1 MSEKK
6 TNYQFNT
13 IEIIRLVLRH
23 KWPIIIVTVVAAIAS
38 VIFSGPAFIT
48 PKYEST
54 VIFYPAKNNSVSGG
68 ILEDATA
75 RDVDA
80 SEFGEEENAEQA
92 LQILSSSQLRERT
105 VQRFDLMNHYHI
117 DPSGSMPYTKLGNKI
132 KSNIKFSRTEFL
144 SIEISVL
151 DEDPHMAAN
160 IANGISQ
167 IYDSVRTEI
176 QRQVAQKAYDI
187 IENEYLTKIKEVD
200 TLQQLINIMSS
211 GKGIDM
217 SSLSGGKNESTG
229 AMMARQEKISKS
241 GSVDAGTL
249 IRLTESLRLQVEQLN
264 HLKEKFRKAKADME
278 EYIPHKFEISP
289 AFAAEQKAYP
299 RRSIIVFL
307 AVFGAF
313 FLSTLMIIL
322 IERFRFFREEL
333 NQDQN
338 A

>member
-13 IEIIRLVLRH
+13 IEIVRLVLRH

-92 LQILSSSQLRERT
+92 LQILSSSQLRERI

-151 DEDPHMAAN
+151 DEDPQMAAN

-176 QRQVAQKAYDI
+176 QRQVAQKAYEI

-200 TLQQLINIMSS
+200 TLQQLINVMSS
-211 GKGIDM
+211 GRGIDA
-217 SSLSGGKNESTG
+217 SVLSGGKNEGTG
-229 AMMARQEKISKS
+229 QMMDRQQRLSKS
-241 GSVDAGTL
+241 GVDVGTL
-249 IRLTESLRLQVEQLN
+249 IRLSESLSQQVEQMN

-313 FLSTLMIIL
+313 FLSILIIIL
-322 IERFRFFREEL
+322 IERFKFFREEL
-333 NQDQN
+333 NQGQN